1 MIGPWLVVGLA
12 VAAAVAGGYGLWLA
26 LARRRSLD
34 DPVAGSLKRAQQAVD
49 RLRAQTKAA
58 KDPTLRAQLA
68 DVNDKATEVLTDLHG
83 FAAQLPAIDK
93 GRRDIPVDRLRA
105 EEAELARQVA
115 DATDPALK
123 AELEHAHRS
132 CADQL
137 AVADRLDA
145 ARETLLAR
153 IEAAALDLEGLGHRV
168 AEIAV
173 MHDAAGEDPVA
184 GRRLT
189 ELSDDVSGMRA
200 GSVVSR
206 SSTVAGGGSSS
217 SLSRALNAAVES
229 M

>member
-34 DPVAGSLKRAQQAVD
+34 DPVTGSLKRAEQAVD

-68 DVNDKATEVLTDLHG
+68 DLNDKATEVLKDLHG

-105 EEAELARQVA
+105 EEAELAGQVA

-168 AEIAV
+168 AEIVV
-173 MHDAAGEDPVA
+173 MHDAAGEDA
-184 GRRLT
+184 QTGTKLT
-189 ELSDDVSGMRA
+189 ELSDDVS
-200 GSVVSR
+200 
-206 SSTVAGGGSSS
+206 
-217 SLSRALNAAVES
+217 
-229 M
+229 